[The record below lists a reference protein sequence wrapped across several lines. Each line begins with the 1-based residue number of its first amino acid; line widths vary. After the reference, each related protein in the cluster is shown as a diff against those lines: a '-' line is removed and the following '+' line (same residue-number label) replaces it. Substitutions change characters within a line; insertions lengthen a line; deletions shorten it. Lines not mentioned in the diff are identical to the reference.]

1 MRVIASSALRFLMV
15 FVLGGAM
22 TTMTLAHRTN
32 VQVPDGDMLAFL
44 QAGGTLA
51 ELCGTFD
58 ENGEGTTQDCEAC
71 RLIDSVAKP
80 STANVGHLQYRLQTQ
95 QMQRRAQ
102 ARHHAKPLDATRLS
116 RAPPQT

>member
-1 MRVIASSALRFLMV
+1 MRVIVSSFLRLALV
-15 FVLGGAM
+15 FVFGCAM
-22 TTMTLAHRTN
+22 ITMTLAHRTN

-51 ELCGTFD
+51 ELCGSFG

-71 RLIDSVAKP
+71 RLIDTVAKP
-80 STANVGHLQYRLQTQ
+80 STADAMDIQYRLLTE
-95 QMQRRAQ
+95 QMQRCAQ

-116 RAPPQT
+116 RAPPQI